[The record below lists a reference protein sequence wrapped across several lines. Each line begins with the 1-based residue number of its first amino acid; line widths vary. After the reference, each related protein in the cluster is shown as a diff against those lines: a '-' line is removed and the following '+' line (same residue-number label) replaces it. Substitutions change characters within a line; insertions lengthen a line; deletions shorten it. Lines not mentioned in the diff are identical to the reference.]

1 MTDVTSDIKS
11 QAWYQLFASAT
22 LELDPARFRELADAA
37 ETAMADRLQEL
48 QPSSDHQEER
58 QMIADARQKLATLRR
73 PA

>member
-1 MTDVTSDIKS
+1 MADATKDIMS
-11 QAWYQLFASAT
+11 QPWYLLYASAM

-37 ETAMADRLQEL
+37 ETAMGDRLQEL
-48 QPSSDHQEER
+48 QPNSDHQEER